1 MSMATDIVSSHRRAT
16 PGKAD
21 RTMASK
27 TAFAHYERSL
37 VNFNNLRVASQEAD
51 VRKAEAAYDAVKTS
65 PEHTYEQKKAA
76 GLRMAD
82 ARLALWRA

>member
-1 MSMATDIVSSHRRAT
+1 
-16 PGKAD
+16 
-21 RTMASK
+21 MASK

-82 ARLALWRA
+82 ARLALWRAKRGVGDTVFPDWETRNKMYKR